1 MNATSCNFV
10 LWWKFPYLSLPIIFL
25 IFPDRTPLML
35 MPQQRTVGIRDYIDR
50 KSLVGIGR
58 VSLTWVWCLR
68 AWSMTQLRRAT
79 STQAVSR
86 LATAAASPTSI
97 KGRDTSKMASIGLGW
112 APRQD
117 RLKHCYKT
125 ESQVRILQNLF
136 CRKRRR
142 ILQNKFCKTEFC
154 KSEFCK
160 PEFCRTSSAWQNSA
174 RQIL

>member
-1 MNATSCNFV
+1 
-10 LWWKFPYLSLPIIFL
+10 
-25 IFPDRTPLML
+25 ML
-35 MPQQRTVGIRDYIDR
+35 MPQQRTVGI
-50 KSLVGIGR
+50 GR
-58 VSLTWVWCLR
+58 VSSTR

-160 PEFCRTSSAWQNSA
+160 PEFCRTSSEFC
-174 RQIL
+174 RTTTKKFC